1 MADDKHDEADKLGR
15 EQFPELI
22 ELMDIRN
29 TLMHTMQQNPEYTH
43 EGSGA
48 GQGAADFSFNL
59 KGKTY
64 WITVSEAQKITQH

>member
-1 MADDKHDEADKLGR
+1 M
-15 EQFPELI
+15 
-22 ELMDIRN
+22 N
-29 TLMHTMQQNPEYTH
+29 TMKQNPDYKH

-64 WITVSEAQKITQH
+64 WVTVSEAQKITQH

>member
-29 TLMHTMQQNPEYTH
+29 TLMHTMQ
-43 EGSGA
+43 
-48 GQGAADFSFNL
+48 
-59 KGKTY
+59 
-64 WITVSEAQKITQH
+64 

>member
-1 MADDKHDEADKLGR
+1 
-15 EQFPELI
+15 
-22 ELMDIRN
+22 
-29 TLMHTMQQNPEYTH
+29 MHTMQQNPDYKH

-64 WITVSEAQKITQH
+64 WITVSEAQKNNTTLKDTTGLMYRSLILVIFN